1 MRKRTKRFLD
11 HDGMTLVEVM
21 AAFFILMLAS
31 KAVFSCVSGYSQ
43 VIQRSRELAAAAV
56 SLERAAGN
64 AEYGT
69 AAEIHLEIGGEEY
82 VESGY
87 YVEET
92 VKDSDRPVTGFWAD
106 QAVMEEIFADGE

>member
-31 KAVFSCVSGYSQ
+31 KAVFSCVSGYSRG
-43 VIQRSRELAAAAV
+43 IQRSRELAAAAV

-69 AAEIHLEIGGEEY
+69 AAEIHLEICGEEF
-82 VESGY
+82 VESGS

>member
-43 VIQRSRELAAAAV
+43 VI
-56 SLERAAGN
+56 
-64 AEYGT
+64 
-69 AAEIHLEIGGEEY
+69 
-82 VESGY
+82 
-87 YVEET
+87 
-92 VKDSDRPVTGFWAD
+92 
-106 QAVMEEIFADGE
+106 

>member
-1 MRKRTKRFLD
+1 MRKRTKRYLD

-69 AAEIHLEIGGEEY
+69 AAEIHLEIGGEEF
-82 VESGY
+82 VEPGY
-87 YVEET
+87 CM
-92 VKDSDRPVTGFWAD
+92 KVTESNSVRSVSGFWLKETA
-106 QAVMEEIFADGE
+106 MEESLADEE

>member
-31 KAVFSCVSGYSQ
+31 KAVFSCVSGYSR

-56 SLERAAGN
+56 S
-64 AEYGT
+64 
-69 AAEIHLEIGGEEY
+69 
-82 VESGY
+82 
-87 YVEET
+87 
-92 VKDSDRPVTGFWAD
+92 
-106 QAVMEEIFADGE
+106 

>member
-1 MRKRTKRFLD
+1 MKKRKKILSD
-11 HDGMTLVEVM
+11 NSGMTLVEILT
-21 AAFFILMLAS
+21 AFFILMLAS

-69 AAEIHLEIGGEEY
+69 AAEIHLEIGGEEF
-82 VESGY
+82 VEPGY
-87 YVEET
+87 CM
-92 VKDSDRPVTGFWAD
+92 KVTESNSVRSVSGFWLKETA
-106 QAVMEEIFADGE
+106 MEESLADEE

>member
-69 AAEIHLEIGGEEY
+69 AAEIHLEIGGEEF
-82 VESGY
+82 VESGS

-106 QAVMEEIFADGE
+106 QAVIEEIFADGE

>member
-31 KAVFSCVSGYSQ
+31 KAVFSCVSGYSR

-69 AAEIHLEIGGEEY
+69 AAEIHLEIGGEEF
-82 VESGY
+82 VESGS

-92 VKDSDRPVTGFWAD
+92 VKDSDRPGTGFWAD

>member
-21 AAFFILMLAS
+21 AAFFILILVS
-31 KAVFSCVSGYSQ
+31 KAVFSCVSGYSR
-43 VIQRSRELAAAAV
+43 VIRRSRELSAAAV

-69 AAEIHLEIGGEEY
+69 AAEIHLEIGGEEF
-82 VESGY
+82 VEPGYCMKATESSSGRS
-87 YVEET
+87 V
-92 VKDSDRPVTGFWAD
+92 SGFWLREA
-106 QAVMEEIFADGE
+106 AMEESFADEE

>member
-21 AAFFILMLAS
+21 AAFFILILAS
-31 KAVFSCVSGYSQ
+31 KAVFSCVSGYSR

-69 AAEIHLEIGGEEY
+69 AAEIHLEMGGEEF
-82 VESGY
+82 VESGS

>member
-31 KAVFSCVSGYSQ
+31 KAVFSCVSGYSR

-69 AAEIHLEIGGEEY
+69 AAEIH
-82 VESGY
+82 VRS
-87 YVEET
+87 V
-92 VKDSDRPVTGFWAD
+92 SGFWLKEA
-106 QAVMEEIFADGE
+106 AMEESLADEE